1 MFSILFPR
9 NAHILRNEGGGGR
22 CNPVTVLAPQ
32 LRMQR
37 NSLTRWENN
46 KSFSVGLLFSL
57 DALPALHYQSPQVWC
72 SPLQGPADAET
83 FLNWCFKA
91 DHLRQRA
98 VNLSSG
104 HQLLRNQNRSY
115 GDNEKRAGGATT
127 EEAQLETA
135 LLER

>member
-1 MFSILFPR
+1 MR
-9 NAHILRNEGGGGR
+9 REGTDATNCDSAR
-22 CNPVTVLAPQ
+22 SSVTDAQ
-32 LRMQR
+32 EQ
-37 NSLTRWENN
+37 LTRWENN
-46 KSFSVGLLFSL
+46 KSFSIGLLFSL
-57 DALPALHYQSPQVWC
+57 DALHALRYTSLQVCC

-83 FLNWCFKA
+83 FLNWYFKA

-115 GDNEKRAGGATT
+115 GDNEKRASGATT